1 MNSKKIILNTFIV
14 LAIFL
19 MDRLSKIYILKIAE
33 LETKVDVYITPYLNF
48 YLIWNKGIAFG
59 LFSFEILIIYQL
71 ISLVIFTICIVLI
84 FMIAKSEGL
93 KKYALISI
101 LGGAIGNLFDRMYY
115 TAVPDFIDLHFNGF
129 HWFIFNLADIF
140 ITIGVMCL
148 ILDEIFFYKKNNEI
162 K

>member
-59 LFSFEILIIYQL
+59 LFSFEKLIIYQL

>member
-33 LETKVDVYITPYLNF
+33 LETKVEIYITPYLNF

-59 LFSFEILIIYQL
+59 LFSFEKLIIYQL

-84 FMIAKSEGL
+84 FMIVKSEGL

>member
-1 MNSKKIILNTFIV
+1 
-14 LAIFL
+14 

-33 LETKVDVYITPYLNF
+33 LETKVEIYITPYLNF